1 MIRVTGFY
9 RWKDGASFD
18 HEYYNKEHM
27 RITKDLLSPHGL
39 MRLESDRFV
48 GSNPPVTGAIVAAT
62 NAYFPS
68 IEVAQRALA
77 ASGAAL
83 LADVANYTNI
93 KPDMQF
99 SIVTSHV

>member
-1 MIRVTGFY
+1 MIRVTAYY

-18 HEYYNKEHM
+18 HDYYRKEHM
-27 RITKDLLSPHGL
+27 RIARDLLSPHGL
-39 MRLESDRFV
+39 LRLESDRFLV
-48 GSNPPVTGAIVAAT
+48 STPPAGGAIVAAT

-68 IEVAQRALA
+68 IEVAQKALA
-77 ASGAAL
+77 VSGPAL

-99 SIVTSHV
+99 SIITSHA